1 MCIRDRAT
9 LGVAIGLAGAQLAR
23 GLLRDVLFETRPTD
37 MLALT
42 TAAALL
48 VLAAALA
55 SLAPALRATRV
66 SPTEG
71 MK

>member
-1 MCIRDRAT
+1 MLA
-9 LGVAIGLAGAQLAR
+9 LAGVVLGLAGAQFAR

-37 MLALT
+37 VLALT
-42 TAAALL
+42 SAAGVL
-48 VLAAALA
+48 VLAAAGA
-55 SLAPALRATRV
+55 CLAPALRATRV